1 MSDVGVGNGYGY
13 ANCLLRERFLGAAR
27 RVAVVGS
34 GPSGMYAAAEL
45 LEGNKAAVD
54 VFDRLP
60 IPFGLVR
67 YGVAPDH
74 FSIRSVREN
83 LDRIWDQPGIRFI
96 GNVTI
101 GQDVSVDELRE
112 HYDAVVL
119 TYGASADRALGIPG
133 EQLPGCVGAT
143 DFVAWYCGHPDANRE
158 FFESYLPTIE
168 HAAVVGLGN
177 VAVDVAR
184 ILAKTPAELQA
195 TDIPEHVR
203 NTLAS
208 MKLTDIH
215 ILGRRGPAQ
224 ATWTTKEL
232 RELGELE
239 ECQVVVDPVGLA
251 DDQAWVTDEKVHQRN
266 VDVVRGWMER
276 PRVDGPTLHLHFLT
290 RPISVAG
297 SDHVSVV
304 QVERTE
310 FTASGSLASTGEVL
324 DLPVE
329 FLVRSIGYRGTGLP
343 GVAFNDETGTV
354 VHVDGRIEP
363 GLYAAGWIKRGPS
376 GIIGTNKKDAVAT
389 VESLLADAGAG
400 QLSTGIGAIDG
411 LIAHRGLEVVS
422 VAGWRAI
429 DKAERDL
436 GAQFGIDRMTISD
449 QATLVEIASLGE
461 R

>member
-1 MSDVGVGNGYGY
+1 M
-13 ANCLLRERFLGAAR
+13 ATPLRI
-27 RVAVVGS
+27 AVVGS
-34 GPSGMYAAAEL
+34 GPSGMYTAAEL
-45 LEGNKAAVD
+45 MLEGKATVD
-54 VFDRLP
+54 VYDRLP

-74 FSIRSVREN
+74 FSFRSVRDN
-83 LDRIWDQPGIRFI
+83 LDRIWDQPGIRLI

-101 GQDVSVDELRE
+101 GEDISVDELRSQ
-112 HYDAVVL
+112 YDAVVL

-133 EQLPGCVGAT
+133 EHLRGCVGAT
-143 DFVAWYCGHPDANRE
+143 DFVAWYCGHPNADRE
-158 FFESYLPTIE
+158 FFENYLPTVE
-168 HAAVVGLGN
+168 HVAVVGLGN

-184 ILAKTPAELQA
+184 FLAKTPAELNA

-208 MKLTDIH
+208 MNLSDIH

-239 ECQVVVDPVGLA
+239 ACQVRVDPVGLTGTGPW
-251 DDQAWVTDEKVHQRN
+251 DSDQKVPLRN
-266 VDVVRGWMER
+266 ADVVRSWLDR
-276 PRVDGPTLHLHFLT
+276 PQVDGPTLHLHFLT
-290 RPISVAG
+290 RPVAVTG
-297 SDHVSVV
+297 TDQISVV

-310 FTASGSLASTGEVL
+310 FTATGALVSTGEML
-324 DLPVE
+324 DLPIE

-354 VHVDGRIEP
+354 VHNDGRIEP

-389 VESLLADAGAG
+389 VESLLADAQAGLLPHGA
-400 QLSTGIGAIDG
+400 GAIDA
-411 LIAHRGLEVVS
+411 LIAERGLEVVS
-422 VAGWRAI
+422 IQGWRAI

-436 GAQFGIDRMTISD
+436 GAQFGIERMTISD
-449 QATLVEIASLGE
+449 EATLVEIASLAP
-461 R
+461 

>member
-1 MSDVGVGNGYGY
+1 M
-13 ANCLLRERFLGAAR
+13 ATPLRI
-27 RVAVVGS
+27 AVVGS
-34 GPSGMYAAAEL
+34 GPSGMYTAAEL
-45 LEGNKAAVD
+45 MLEGKATVD
-54 VFDRLP
+54 VYDRLP

-74 FSIRSVREN
+74 FSIRSVRDN

-101 GQDVSVDELRE
+101 GEDISVDELRSQ
-112 HYDAVVL
+112 YDAVVL

-133 EQLPGCVGAT
+133 EHLRGCVGAT
-143 DFVAWYCGHPDANRE
+143 DFVAWYCGHPNADRE
-158 FFESYLPTIE
+158 FFENYLPTVE
-168 HAAVVGLGN
+168 HVAVVGLGN

-184 ILAKTPAELQA
+184 FLAKTPAELNA

-208 MKLTDIH
+208 MNLSDIH

-239 ECQVVVDPVGLA
+239 ACQVRVDPVGLTGTGPW
-251 DDQAWVTDEKVHQRN
+251 DSDQKVPLRN
-266 VDVVRGWMER
+266 ADVVRSWLDR
-276 PRVDGPTLHLHFLT
+276 PQEDGPTLHLHFLT
-290 RPISVAG
+290 RPVAVTG
-297 SDHVSVV
+297 TDQISVV

-310 FTASGSLASTGEVL
+310 FTATGALASTGEML
-324 DLPVE
+324 DLPIE

-354 VHVDGRIEP
+354 VHNDGRIEP

-389 VESLLADAGAG
+389 VESLLADAQAGLLPHGA
-400 QLSTGIGAIDG
+400 GAIDA
-411 LIAHRGLEVVS
+411 LIAERGLEVVS
-422 VAGWRAI
+422 IQGWRAI

-436 GAQFGIDRMTISD
+436 GAQFGIERMTISD
-449 QATLVEIASLGE
+449 EATLVEIASLAP
-461 R
+461 

>member
-1 MSDVGVGNGYGY
+1 MTP
-13 ANCLLRERFLGAAR
+13 LRI
-27 RVAVVGS
+27 AVVGS
-34 GPSGMYAAAEL
+34 GPSGMYTAAEL
-45 LEGNKAAVD
+45 MRDGKATVD
-54 VFDRLP
+54 VYDRLP

-83 LDRIWDQPGIRFI
+83 LDRIWYEPGIRFI

-101 GQDVSVDELRE
+101 GQDISVDELRAN
-112 HYDAVVL
+112 YDAVVL

-133 EQLPGCVGAT
+133 EQLRGCVGAT
-143 DFVAWYCGHPDANRE
+143 DFVAWYCGHPNADRA
-158 FFESYLPTIE
+158 FFESYLPTVQ
-168 HAAVVGLGN
+168 HVAVVGLGN

-184 ILAKTPAELQA
+184 FLAKTPAELNA

-208 MKLTDIH
+208 MNLTDIH

-239 ECQVVVDPVGLA
+239 ACQVRVDPVGLTGA
-251 DDQAWVTDEKVHQRN
+251 APWESDEKVPLRN
-266 VDVVRGWMER
+266 AEVVRGWLDG
-276 PRVDGPTLHLHFLT
+276 PQNDGPTLHLHFLT
-290 RPISVAG
+290 RPVAVSG
-297 SDHVSVV
+297 TDQISVV

-310 FTASGSLASTGEVL
+310 FTASGSLASTGEML
-324 DLPVE
+324 DLPIE

-354 VHVDGRIEP
+354 VHNDGRIEP

-389 VESLLADAGAG
+389 VESLLADAQAGLLPLGA
-400 QLSTGIGAIDG
+400 GAIDA
-411 LIAHRGLEVVS
+411 LIADRGLEVVS
-422 VAGWRAI
+422 VQGWRAI

-436 GAQFGIDRMTISD
+436 GAQFGIERMTISD
-449 QATLVEIASLGE
+449 EATLVEIASLAL
-461 R
+461 